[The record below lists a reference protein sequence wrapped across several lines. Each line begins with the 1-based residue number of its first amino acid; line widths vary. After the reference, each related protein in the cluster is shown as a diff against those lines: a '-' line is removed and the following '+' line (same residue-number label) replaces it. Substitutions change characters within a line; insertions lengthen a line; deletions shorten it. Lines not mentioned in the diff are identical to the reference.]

1 MKDNFSQVEGRVR
14 RYWFTDGI
22 GELMGGAL
30 FLLLGLY
37 FSAQQY
43 FGDQSPIGIILQS
56 SFVILVIG
64 GAFVGRWMIN
74 QLKARLTYPRTG
86 YVEYSVKNKGN
97 IRRRT
102 IAFALAMGVAMFA
115 IVITRSV
122 NTIDSMVALTGLLV
136 SVIYVLSA
144 IALILGIVLSVS
156 GFARGY
162 NLGIFYSLMGVAFV
176 VSGGLTLRHYLSE
189 NPLPAEDTNE

>member
-1 MKDNFSQVEGRVR
+1 MKDSLAEIEGRVR
-14 RYWFTDGI
+14 RYWFSDGI

-64 GAFVGRWMIN
+64 GVFVGRWMIN
-74 QLKARLTYPRTG
+74 QLKSRLTYPRTG
-86 YVEYSVKNKGN
+86 YVEYRVKDKSN

-102 IAFALAMGVAMFA
+102 IAF
-115 IVITRSV
+115 
-122 NTIDSMVALTGLLV
+122 
-136 SVIYVLSA
+136 
-144 IALILGIVLSVS
+144 
-156 GFARGY
+156 
-162 NLGIFYSLMGVAFV
+162 
-176 VSGGLTLRHYLSE
+176 
-189 NPLPAEDTNE
+189 